1 MIRPE
6 AHLASRSAS
15 ASGSASGC
23 FVCEDT
29 RILHH
34 LLPPLYLMIIA
45 PVLLIL
51 QRLLRRHSVVDHL
64 LVLLVLPALG
74 RTDPLVIAPNEKCL
88 SLVGSTDIIVLLPTN
103 PRVVLHVLLVMLL
116 RLLFGDLGLKII
128 VVARHFLRQ
137 RLAEHDRHISFYL
150 LRVIQLHSKIIKLFV
165 LVELILAQHKYFS
178 IFPHIL
184 ILMLVSLSSLND
196 RQSLL
201 FFRSIFLPF
210 ATQHPILNF
219 LIFSNFLLFL
229 PFVIGTHKMKSIIDQ
244 IFLDIDIKRC
254 ISGETRSV
262 VDFK

>member
-178 IFPHIL
+178 IPPHIL
-184 ILMLVSLSSLND
+184 SLILISFPGLSH

-201 FFRSIFLPF
+201 LLRRILLPLP
-210 ATQHPILNF
+210 TQHPVLDLLILPN
-219 LIFSNFLLFL
+219 SLLFL
-229 PFVIGTHKMKSIIDQ
+229 PFIINIDQMQSIIDQ
-244 IFLDIDIKRC
+244 IFLDIDI
-254 ISGETRSV
+254 
-262 VDFK
+262 